1 MFWFFGHEACGILA
15 PRPGI
20 EPVPPAFEGE
30 VLTTGLPGKSLA
42 TFNICSS
49 DRLKLC
55 VRRNRE
61 RVHFAHCC
69 IPSTQHIVWHL
80 LGTQKIY
87 SEWNFFP
94 YFQTMVQLLG
104 ALTGCVQHVCA
115 TQESIILENIHSLPS
130 SVLHVI
136 KSTFVHCKVSD
147 GSKYTLFFLNILK
160 NFCLFFSGCVG
171 SLSLCA
177 GFL

>member
-1 MFWFFGHEACGILA
+1 MYVEHLPYTLMLWVRIPTSFFLFFFLTKWLASFFFVFFSKIFSMWTIFKVFIEFVTILLLFFNFWFFGYKACEILA

-61 RVHFAHCC
+61 GPFC
-69 IPSTQHIVWHL
+69 SL
-80 LGTQKIY
+80 LY
-87 SEWNFFP
+87 P
-94 YFQTMVQLLG
+94 
-104 ALTGCVQHVCA
+104 
-115 TQESIILENIHSLPS
+115 
-130 SVLHVI
+130 
-136 KSTFVHCKVSD
+136 
-147 GSKYTLFFLNILK
+147 
-160 NFCLFFSGCVG
+160 
-171 SLSLCA
+171 
-177 GFL
+177 